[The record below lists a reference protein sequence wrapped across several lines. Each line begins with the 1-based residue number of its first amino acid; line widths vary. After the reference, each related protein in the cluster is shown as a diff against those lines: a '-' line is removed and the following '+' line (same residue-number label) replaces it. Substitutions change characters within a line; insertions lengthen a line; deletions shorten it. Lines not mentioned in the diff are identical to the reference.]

1 MDGPLLGTT
10 RRFPVRDFTKTQFAE
25 MRSGNKINAYWS
37 QASPAEKRIAAMA
50 VALEWASS
58 AAARVD
64 AQSCGGPPESQV
76 AAVAVDD
83 GCLAVAGA

>member
-1 MDGPLLGTT
+1 M
-10 RRFPVRDFTKTQFAE
+10 RDLTKAQFAE
-25 MRSGNKINAYWS
+25 MRTGNKINAYWS
-37 QASPAEKRIAAMA
+37 QASPADKGMATMA

-58 AAARVD
+58 VAARVD
-64 AQSCGGPPESQV
+64 AQSCDGPPESQV